1 MKLSEFETEWCLLQ
15 NQYDSYEKHSLYI
28 KLFSIMVVIVALISN
43 TASVFIALIMLV
55 LWLQDAIWKT
65 FQSRIE
71 PRLLQIEQV
80 VLQLVQCENSESASA
95 ELYSKVPAA
104 FQFNS
109 QYNQVRLTGL
119 SLIKEYV
126 SQSVR
131 PTVAF
136 PYMVLILIIFVQYLL

>member
-1 MKLSEFETEWCLLQ
+1 MEAKEFKTEWCLLQ
-15 NQYDSYEKHSLYI
+15 NQFDSYKKHSLYI
-28 KLFSIMVVIVALISN
+28 KLLSIIVLLAAEISDVISIIIVL
-43 TASVFIALIMLV
+43 VLVV

-71 PRLLQIEQV
+71 PRLLKIEKYI
-80 VLQLVQCENSESASA
+80 SEKSEES
-95 ELYSKVPAA
+95 V

-109 QYNQVRLTGL
+109 EYHRDRLSGI

-126 SQSVR
+126 RQSIR

-136 PYMVLILIIFVQYLL
+136 PHIVLILIVLIQYIL

>member
-1 MKLSEFETEWCLLQ
+1 MKAKEFKTEWCLLQ
-15 NQYDSYEKHSLYI
+15 NQFDSFEKHSLYI
-28 KLFSIMVVIVALISN
+28 KLLSIIVLLAAEISDVISIIIVL
-43 TASVFIALIMLV
+43 VLVV

-71 PRLLQIEQV
+71 PRLLKIEKYI
-80 VLQLVQCENSESASA
+80 SEKSEES
-95 ELYSKVPAA
+95 V

-109 QYNQVRLTGL
+109 EYHRDRLSGI

-126 SQSVR
+126 RQSIR

-136 PYMVLILIIFVQYLL
+136 PHIVLILILLFQYVL

>member
-1 MKLSEFETEWCLLQ
+1 MEIKEFKTEWCLLQ

-28 KLFSIMVVIVALISN
+28 KLLSVIVLLAAEISDVISILI
-43 TASVFIALIMLV
+43 VLVLVV

-71 PRLLQIEQV
+71 PRLLQIEKYI
-80 VLQLVQCENSESASA
+80 SEKREES
-95 ELYSKVPAA
+95 V

-109 QYNQVRLTGL
+109 EYHRDRLSGM
-119 SLIKEYV
+119 SLINEYV
-126 SQSVR
+126 RQSIR

-136 PYMVLILIIFVQYLL
+136 PHIVLILILLIQYIL